1 MKMTKLRKVFVS
13 ILAIVAIC
21 CSIMS
26 FTVFATGE
34 ATLED
39 ASAITGFTY
48 GQEIEMPT
56 GKIKYGEDTKNATV
70 KIVFPNKTEVNEGPV
85 TLNSEGRYTVVYS
98 ANFGG
103 ETKSVEQNFSIEKPL
118 FYVKNQAS
126 SVEYTTYSY
135 SDHATAEY
143 ASDREEVLNSSVSGV
158 QVKLAAGDVFEYSR
172 VIDLKGKTSL
182 DYLLGMVI
190 APNAIGINDVDNF
203 SVILTDAHDPSNY
216 ITVTT
221 YSRTNPLAYALSA
234 ASKSDFCEGQVFTGW
249 EFNRDVKHVNSAG
262 TPVRFSFTGPCKVT
276 ESETATSTSKNQN
289 DVKYGINGIEHNN
302 FYFSFD
308 YANKQAHAPAAP
320 NGRQIAHAN
329 STTMF
334 VDFDDPLH
342 FENVW
347 RGFTTGECFLSIK
360 AGGYTG
366 ESFSFILTHLDGMG
380 ERESN
385 AMGNLVDGDFETT
398 YDRGPIEI
406 ELDLEGYS
414 ENALPVALVG
424 VEYPLFDA
432 ITKNVYFGTLYPE
445 YSITKGGEPVA
456 KSENGFLP
464 TEAGEYLVTYKVI
477 DYIGREETK
486 TITINA
492 VDTIDPAITFTPAT
506 IAEGAGTAGV
516 YVDIADV
523 EVTGGSGN
531 CSVVATVKLGEEDIA
546 VENGRFFP
554 AKSGTYVVTIT
565 ATDYIGQMDSI
576 SYNVVVGNGNVPVAI
591 TKPTLPKYFISGATY
606 ILPEIM
612 FYDYTDGTGNPT
624 AIVPTIVYEDGNG
637 TNIAIG
643 REITPV
649 AREDINTVKVTYFTG
664 SYANMQGKLEYEE
677 IPVINLKEKEVMV
690 YPTGYTEEVDVFKM
704 ERLLVGNG
712 FKAKT
717 DYNGITLTFD
727 DEINFDFANPLLPS
741 DLSIKFSG
749 EKGNSSYER
758 VEITVTDSQNA
769 DQVVKFIYKARS
781 NDTAKTDFYINS
793 TSNIAYEN
801 TQSFVNGMGFV
812 LTINAFKSQ
821 ALFNVE
827 NTLAATIST
836 YLNGEQFKGF
846 TSGKVYVN
854 VAVKGVSESSV
865 LKVSNIGG
873 QPLSNTDSDR
883 ISPVIAIEDEWLGYK
898 RMGERMLI
906 PKAYIADAVD
916 PGVIGTV
923 TVRAPEN
930 EDGESSI
937 VTSVDGVF
945 LNNVPCDRDYYIDI
959 KQYGGYIV
967 TYYAKDASGNE
978 LENAREFVL
987 VPDMEAPE
995 IKVSGKVATTGKVGK
1010 QIALPTAVGIDAL
1023 DGKCDVT
1030 VYLQAVTGIMHK
1042 MEKGKWAFVP
1052 NKAGVY
1058 RVIYTSID
1066 ASNNMATIEY
1076 EITVK

>member
-56 GKIKYGEDTKNATV
+56 GKVKYGDEDAKKATV

-85 TLNSEGRYTVVYS
+85 TLNCEGNYTVVYS

-103 ETKSVEQNFSIEKPL
+103 ETKSVEQTFSIEKPL
-118 FYVKNQAS
+118 FYVKNQSS
-126 SVEYTTYSY
+126 SVEYTTYKY

-143 ASDREEVLNSSVSGV
+143 ASDREEVCNSSVSGV

-172 VIDLKGKTSL
+172 VIDLNGKTSL

-190 APNAIGINDVDNF
+190 APNAIGVNDVDNF

-221 YSRTNPLAYALSA
+221 YSRTNPLAYSLSA

-249 EFNRDVKHVNSAG
+249 EFNRDVKHVNGAG

-276 ESETATSTSKNQN
+276 ESETATSTSKSQN

-320 NGRQIAHAN
+320 NGRQIAHAS

-380 ERESN
+380 ERESD

-424 VEYPLFDA
+424 TEYPLFDA

-464 TEAGEYLVTYKVI
+464 TEAGEYVVTYKVI
-477 DYIGREETK
+477 DYIGREKTK
-486 TITINA
+486 SITINA

-516 YVDIADV
+516 YVDIADL

-531 CSVVATVKLGEEDIA
+531 CSVVATVKFGEENIP

-554 AKSGTYVVTIT
+554 AKSGTYSVTIT
-565 ATDYIGQMDSI
+565 ATDYIGQTDSI

-591 TKPTLPKYFISGATY
+591 TKPALPKYFISGATY

-637 TNIAIG
+637 ANIAIG

-664 SYANMQGKLEYEE
+664 SYANMQGKLEYAE
-677 IPVINLKEKEVMV
+677 IPVINLKEKETVE
-690 YPTGYTEEVDVFKM
+690 YGGNTIEREVLRI
-704 ERLLVGNG
+704 ERLLAGEG
-712 FKAKT
+712 FTTKADVLST
-717 DYNGITLTFD
+717 TLNFSND
-727 DEINFDFANPLLPS
+727 VNFDFANPLLPNE
-741 DLSIKFSG
+741 LAIKFAG
-749 EKGNSSYER
+749 VKGSSSYDK
-758 VEITVTDSQNA
+758 VEITVTDTQNT
-769 DQVVKFIYKARS
+769 DQTVKFIYKARA

-793 TSNIAYEN
+793 TSSLAYEN
-801 TQSFVNGMGFV
+801 TQSFANGLEFV

-854 VAVKGVSESSV
+854 VAIKGVTEKSEF
-865 LKVSNIGG
+865 KIINIGG
-873 QPLSNTDSDR
+873 QPINNSTADR
-883 ISPVIAIEDEWLGYK
+883 IAPIYAIEDEWLGYK
-898 RMGERMLI
+898 KMGERMLI
-906 PKAYIADAVD
+906 PKAYIVDAID
-916 PGVIGTV
+916 PGVVGTV
-923 TVRAPEN
+923 TVRSPEN

-945 LNNVPCDRDYYIDI
+945 LNNVPCDRDYYIDL

-967 TYYAKDASGNE
+967 TYSAVDASGNK
-978 LENAREFVL
+978 LRNAEEFVL
-987 VPDMEAPE
+987 IPDLEAPE
-995 IKVSGKVATTGKVGK
+995 IKVSGKVAKTGKVGK

-1058 RVIYTSID
+1058 RVIYTSSD
-1066 ASNNMATIEY
+1066 SSNNMATVEY